1 MAEYQDREAFIPYRR
16 SDLVDICIEDGRLSQ
31 DDAQTF
37 RDFCEI
43 LSAYYHFKSQK
54 MLEEL
59 KDSFAPFNPD
69 RDTKQRTPLTPQETE
84 TCEEQLVQSFEK
96 VLQQANYTQLSEQ
109 ELQDAFDKESLIPLK
124 TDVDFDDYERVIFY
138 YRGDNYKTIQVKRL
152 FKRVD
157 VALDNLERI
166 ALLFKFKN
174 EEHFR
179 QKNINIEDLNFTP
192 GKMYLYLYKDVPRFD
207 LELLFPNVKV
217 RMNLKDRLFFIIPAI
232 GAAIPA
238 ILKIVPS
245 FLIIVGILL
254 FIALGPDAP
263 AMLNLNIDNESTKDL
278 YPVLIAAFSV
288 GATLGGFAFKQYT
301 NYKNKRLQFLKKVT
315 ETLFFKNLVT
325 NAGVLYTL
333 VDSAEEEE
341 CKEIILVYYHLVTAN
356 QALTPEQLDDHIE
369 QWMEE
374 KLTSTIDFDIHKTLR
389 NLSSLRAPIQTKTAS
404 TGDSSEVALLTMT
417 PSGTCSVL
425 PLEDAKAVLDY
436 IWDNIF
442 QYPLTS
448 LT

>member
-16 SDLVDICIEDGRLSQ
+16 SDLVDICVEDGRLSQ
-31 DDAQTF
+31 GDAQKF

-69 RDTKQRTPLTPQETE
+69 TDTKQRTPLTPQEKE

-109 ELQDAFDKESLIPLK
+109 ELQDAFNKESLIPLK
-124 TDVDFDDYERVIFY
+124 TDVDFDDYERVVFY

-152 FKRVD
+152 FKRVN
-157 VALDNLERI
+157 VTLDNLERI

-179 QKNINIEDLNFTP
+179 AKNIKVEDLNFTP

-217 RMNLKDRLFFIIPAI
+217 RMNLKDRLLFIIPAI

-238 ILKIVPS
+238 LLKIAPS

-254 FIALGPDAP
+254 FFTLGPDVP
-263 AMLNLNIDNESTKDL
+263 NMLNLNIDSENTKDL

-301 NYKNKRLQFLKKVT
+301 SYKNKRLQFLQKVT

-341 CKEIILVYYHLVTAN
+341 CKEIILVYYHLLTAN

-374 KLTSTIDFDIHKTLR
+374 KLASSIDFDIHKTLR
-389 NLSSLRAPIQTKTAS
+389 NMSLLRAPIETKTAS
-404 TGDSSEVALLTMT
+404 TGGPSDVALLTST
-417 PSGTCSVL
+417 NNTCTVL
-425 PLEDAKAVLDY
+425 PVEDAKAVLDY

-442 QYPLTS
+442 QYPLLS
-448 LT
+448 